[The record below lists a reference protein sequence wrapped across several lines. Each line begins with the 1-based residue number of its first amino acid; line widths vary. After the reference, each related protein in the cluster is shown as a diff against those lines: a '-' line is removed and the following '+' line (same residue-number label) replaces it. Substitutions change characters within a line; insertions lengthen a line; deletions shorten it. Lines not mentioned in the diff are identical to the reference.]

1 MTSSDSDRPI
11 VVIINPLSGPG
22 RRDAAARGRDRSAL
36 ATRALEEAGRSGRVE
51 VTTHAGH
58 GRELALAAAAD
69 NAPLV
74 VAWGGDG
81 TVNEIGGALAFGPT
95 PLAVV
100 PGGSG
105 NGLARTLG
113 VSMSPR
119 RALRQA
125 LSGAPARAIDVGEI
139 AGRLFFNVAGVGFDA
154 HVARIFNHPDNRR
167 GFTRYVRTSMVE
179 LFRYQSVPY
188 AIRSDGGEP
197 FERRA
202 LMVVL
207 ANGSQYGNGARV
219 SPDARLDDGLLDLVV
234 IESQSP
240 WRDVLRSRHMFDGT
254 IARRA
259 GVLLTRVER
268 VSIEN
273 GVGPLSFHADGE
285 SLEHDGPLEARI
297 HRAALQVVAPRT
309 A

>member
-1 MTSSDSDRPI
+1 VTTSDFNGET

-22 RRDAAARGRDRSAL
+22 RRDAERRGRERSAL
-36 ATRALEEAGRSGRVE
+36 ARRALEEAGRSGRVE
-51 VTTHAGH
+51 VTTHGGH
-58 GRELALAAAAD
+58 GRELALAAAAGG
-69 NAPLV
+69 AALV

-81 TVNEIGGALAFGPT
+81 TLNEIGSALAFGPT

-113 VSMSPR
+113 VSMSPH

-125 LSGAPARAIDVGEI
+125 LAGAPPRVIDAGEI
-139 AGRLFFNVAGVGFDA
+139 AGRLFFNVAGIGFDA
-154 HVARIFNHPDNRR
+154 HVARIFNRPGNRR
-167 GFTRYVRTSMVE
+167 GFSRYLRTSMME
-179 LFRYQSVPY
+179 LFRYEPQQY
-188 AIRSDGGEP
+188 AIRPVGGDVLD
-197 FERRA
+197 RRA

-207 ANGSQYGNGARV
+207 ANGAQYGNGARV

-240 WRDVLRSRHMFDGT
+240 WRDVLRSRHLFDGT
-254 IARRA
+254 IARRP

-268 VSIEN
+268 VLIEN
-273 GVGPLSFHADGE
+273 GAGRALVHVDGE
-285 SLEHDGPLEARI
+285 SIDHEGPLDACV
-297 HRAALQVVAPRT
+297 HRAALHVVAPGLR
-309 A
+309 